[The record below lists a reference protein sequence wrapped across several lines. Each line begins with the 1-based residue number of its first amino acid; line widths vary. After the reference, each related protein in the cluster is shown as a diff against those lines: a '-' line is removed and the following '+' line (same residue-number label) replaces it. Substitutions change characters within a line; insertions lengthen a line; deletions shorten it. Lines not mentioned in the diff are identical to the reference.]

1 MIILKSY
8 LDAPKVIV
16 GAGGAAWWILQGFT
30 RNSIII
36 DGFVVTE
43 EYGITETCGYPVFS
57 PSSWSELPNS
67 IGNYVA
73 IIGIMNPDIDVD
85 LLTSKLKDLGWSN
98 VITFS
103 QFAAS
108 LLEESGVNCAMLDP
122 KIVLNREESLE
133 EVRDMLEDS
142 ESKECL
148 AHLIS
153 YVQNFA
159 DNALGI
165 FPHPYF
171 VSDLP
176 RWDSRLRILDC
187 GAFDGDTVKQAVQ
200 HGYEIE
206 ASVCFEPDKSNYAKL
221 VANTP
226 TSEKRLNLPVAVG
239 DETKT
244 IHFSA
249 QSSSGSQVTK
259 EGGTVVQ
266 CVAIDEILFD
276 WSPNL
281 IKMDIEGS
289 EEKIIDQIIF
299 DSMIFD
305 FLAIEM
311 DYLSLIPFFSLKR
324 RIKAIATARQQLSN
338 LSKLGYN
345 LCHVENFNF
354 FWRFAGHE

>member
-1 MIILKSY
+1 MIIILKSY

-30 RNSIII
+30 RNSIAI

-57 PSSWSELPNS
+57 PSNWSELPNP
-67 IGNYVA
+67 IGEYVA
-73 IIGIMNPDIDVD
+73 IVGIMNTDIDVD
-85 LLTSKLKDLGWSN
+85 LITSKLKDLGWSN

-108 LLEESGVNCAMLDP
+108 LLEESGINCAMLDP
-122 KIVLNREESLE
+122 KIMLKSEEALE

-153 YVQNFA
+153 YIQNFT
-159 DNALGI
+159 DNVLGI

-171 VSDLP
+171 VLDLP
-176 RWDSRLRILDC
+176 RWNSRLRILDC

-226 TSEKRLNLPVAVG
+226 VGEKRLNLPVAVG
-239 DETKT
+239 DGTKT
-244 IHFSA
+244 LQFSA
-249 QSSSGSQVTK
+249 QSSSGSQVIK
-259 EGGTVVQ
+259 ESGTPVQ
-266 CVAIDEILFD
+266 CISIDEMLFN

-289 EEKIIDQIIF
+289 EFSALLGAEETIKRFRPNMAISVYHKASDITQIPLWIKSILGS
-299 DSMIFD
+299 DVRY
-305 FLAIEM
+305 
-311 DYLSLIPFFSLKR
+311 YLR
-324 RIKAIATARQQLSN
+324 RHSRTVADTVLYVYPK
-338 LSKLGYN
+338 K
-345 LCHVENFNF
+345 
-354 FWRFAGHE
+354 